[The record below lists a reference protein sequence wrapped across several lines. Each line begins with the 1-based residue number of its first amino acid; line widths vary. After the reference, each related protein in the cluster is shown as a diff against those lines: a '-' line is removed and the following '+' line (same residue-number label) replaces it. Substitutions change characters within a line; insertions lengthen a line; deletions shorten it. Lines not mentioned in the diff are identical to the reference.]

1 MRNFY
6 KNKKILITGGTGLI
20 GIQLSKELHRLGAKI
35 TVVSLER
42 NLELPKKINF
52 LKTDLRKLENCIKV
66 TKNMD
71 YVFHLAGI
79 KGSPKMTKMKPYSF
93 MTPMMMFN
101 INMLDASRV
110 NKVKRFLYTSS
121 IGVYNPS
128 KIMKEKDVWNTFPS
142 YNDWYSGWAK
152 RVGELQAEAYEIQYK
167 WKNISIVRPAN
178 VYGPYDNFD
187 PENAMVIPSLISRA
201 SSGERPLKVWGD
213 GSPIRDFIYSEDVA
227 SGMMKVM
234 ELAYNKP
241 VNLGSGNGVT
251 IREIADN
258 IANLMPD
265 KCEVIWDT
273 SKPSGDKKRIMN
285 TERAESI
292 GIKPEISLHEGI
304 KKTIEWYNSQNVKLD
319 DRYNA
324 FTDKS
329 YL

>member
-1 MRNFY
+1 MSFY
-6 KNKKILITGGTGLI
+6 KNKNVLVTGGTGLI
-20 GIQLSKELHRLGAKI
+20 GRPLLELLLKEEANI
-35 TVVSLER
+35 TCVSLDKPIDLDKR
-42 NLELPKKINF
+42 INF
-52 LKTDLRKLENCIKV
+52 VNTDLRNFENCLNVCKG
-66 TKNMD
+66 KD
-71 YVFHLAGI
+71 FVFNLVGV
-79 KGSPKMTKMKPYSF
+79 KGSPKMCKEKPASF
-93 MTPMMMFN
+93 YVPTIMFS
-101 INMLDASRV
+101 INMMEAARQA
-110 NKVKRFLYTSS
+110 KVQRYLFTSS
-121 IGVYNPS
+121 IGVYHPADIFN
-128 KIMKEKDVWNTFPS
+128 EDDVWSTFPS
-142 YNDWYSGWAK
+142 ENDRIPGWAK

-304 KKTIEWYNSQNVKLD
+304 KKTIEWYNSQNVNLD

>member
-152 RVGELQAEAYEIQYK
+152 RVGELQVSAYSKEYK
-167 WKNISIVRPAN
+167 KQMKTIIVRPAN
-178 VYGPYDNFD
+178 VYGPHDNFD
-187 PENAMVIPSLISRA
+187 VNTAMVIPSLINKFVNSKNKKV
-201 SSGERPLKVWGD
+201 SVWGD
-213 GSPIRDFIYSEDVA
+213 GKAIRDFIFSKDVA
-227 SGMMKVM
+227 IAMM
-234 ELAYNKP
+234 
-241 VNLGSGNGVT
+241 NLMRSAPNEPINIGSGKGYSIKKLVEYINMYFNNSYK
-251 IREIADN
+251 IKW
-258 IANLMPD
+258 D
-265 KCEVIWDT
+265 K
-273 SKPSGDKKRIMN
+273 SKPTGDKIRILDTKNLKKIGFNQGTSLKEGLYQTITWYQQNKKKQKRFNIFKD
-285 TERAESI
+285 
-292 GIKPEISLHEGI
+292 G
-304 KKTIEWYNSQNVKLD
+304 
-319 DRYNA
+319 
-324 FTDKS
+324 
-329 YL
+329 